1 ASSPATTATPVKVTK
16 SVPATTAAA
25 ATQPGAEPS
34 PAPKPGSGGNQVAAP
49 ASQRRTTSRIA
60 IIELDSQSSKSDVI
74 RQVVEALEKQGIAK
88 QTEPADSAAQQGS
101 GLTARIA
108 ARSDMKV
115 EDVTSLVR
123 SLQGH
128 NVQRMSFI
136 KPIND
141 RNVVT
146 VLAPADTPWPTIDNL
161 RTMIT
166 AKKQFAVDVQ
176 IAPPAPVKYND
187 PGSRR
192 SYGYSAT
199 TRAGGAPGKPGSP
212 LTAQKSPT
220 SHVGSS
226 AQPETP
232 VAKTAIA
239 IARALKISPNV
250 TVKMGNQATAVLGVH
265 DTNIAQATNA
275 ILESVR
281 ADDVLLFTDSDALVV
296 QTPRDFRI
304 AQAVTQRIIDAFSGR
319 DLGKPMAVPATPAS
333 DSVVRNSLSLSDA
346 RQVSHTRIFM
356 LRHADA
362 KVMAQTLSELFS
374 EGFGIAP
381 DENINAIIVRG
392 DESQLKD
399 VETIVELVDGESG
412 KKPAVEGRIPRFKTT
427 GGESARSVQK
437 QTLTV
442 DVDVPLVPAA
452 TVRSQIA
459 DLDRKIKETAD
470 SLRSTNA
477 TSNQKADYKAQ
488 RKAELRNVVRKTF
501 LARQE
506 LQRAE
511 LAEFAARLDRIQQSI
526 EMRDRIADE
535 IIDRRVDELLDP
547 NLKWEHNA
555 TAGSQ
560 KSVAAV
566 AKQPV
571 VVTRPSDGTVKFRM
585 ADESFFTAVAV
596 DGTCPSIGPPEPI
609 AVFRSLEY
617 QRGLK
622 PGTLSSIYETNKSSV
637 RVVVEPVYQK
647 QLPVRYYPTI
657 GPASLHLLRHRC
669 TVYFTVTP
677 GVEWPLKKD
686 GTPELETTFYMDS
699 DHLHPMDGEIK
710 DGLRR

>member
-1 ASSPATTATPVKVTK
+1 
-16 SVPATTAAA
+16 
-25 ATQPGAEPS
+25 
-34 PAPKPGSGGNQVAAP
+34 
-49 ASQRRTTSRIA
+49 
-60 IIELDSQSSKSDVI
+60 
-74 RQVVEALEKQGIAK
+74 
-88 QTEPADSAAQQGS
+88 
-101 GLTARIA
+101 
-108 ARSDMKV
+108 
-115 EDVTSLVR
+115 
-123 SLQGH
+123 
-128 NVQRMSFI
+128 MSFI

-166 AKKQFAVDVQ
+166 AKNQFAVEFQLATPAPQPTASTESAAPVGSGLTARIAARADTKHEEMSRVIRSVKAHKVQQILVTRPTDDRNVVTVLAPAETPWPTIENLRTMITAKKQFAVDVQ
-176 IAPPAPVKYND
+176 IATPVE
-187 PGSRR
+187 PRQPTGHGSFN
-192 SYGYSAT
+192 SASS
-199 TRAGGAPGKPGSP
+199 RIGSP
-212 LTAQKSPT
+212 PPSRT
-220 SHVGSS
+220 G
-226 AQPETP
+226 
-232 VAKTAIA
+232 
-239 IARALKISPNV
+239 
-250 TVKMGNQATAVLGVH
+250 
-265 DTNIAQATNA
+265 
-275 ILESVR
+275 
-281 ADDVLLFTDSDALVV
+281 
-296 QTPRDFRI
+296 
-304 AQAVTQRIIDAFSGR
+304 
-319 DLGKPMAVPATPAS
+319 ATPAPDKPVAAKPHDRTFRNNVRITGRTGKPLSWVEKDAASIEAVLKRS
-333 DSVVRNSLSLSDA
+333 DGITLMMGTRNHLLSVFETSDIAKITQTILRAATGNDDVELWADVDQLVIRTKQKDLSNPNFNTGGKIAQELLKVLSSKLHPQLATGGKIAQELLSVLSDDETATPDAALPLNSLTSQHQRLTPLSE
-346 RQVSHTRIFM
+346 TRIFM

-427 GGESARSVQK
+427 SGESARSVQK

-535 IIDRRVDELLDP
+535 IINRRVDELLDP

-669 TVYFTVTP
+669 TVYFTVTS